1 MMIERF
7 SRITSVLLIVLR
19 IVLILIYVWLALLA
33 TIAVYNR

>member
-7 SRITSVLLIVLR
+7 SRITSVLLIVLL
-19 IVLILIYVWLALLA
+19 IVLIGVYVWLTLLA